1 MQKKLLCFLF
11 KDKQQQKL
19 LHDLVEQKYKENG
32 LYLKRKEITRAN
44 PVLVQT
50 NL

>member
-1 MQKKLLCFLF
+1 MFFFF
-11 KDKQQQKL
+11 KNKQQKL
-19 LHDLVEQKYKENG
+19 LHDLLEQKYKENG

-44 PVLVQT
+44 PVLVQK